1 MEREL
6 ITQGC
11 AARGIGVDR
20 KRRELRQ
27 SPESIDDGVRAALG
41 LIAPAGSSLG
51 WPLPEDV

>member
-27 SPESIDDGVRAALG
+27 SPEPIDDGVRAALG